1 MEKILCVYAIGQC
14 LLPSARCYLL
24 ILFREAFDIQS
35 DDHDRYVKTI
45 EQKIL
50 SLTSNFEAVVEVN
63 GKWFGRI
70 SFDFV
75 SI

>member
-1 MEKILCVYAIGQC
+1 
-14 LLPSARCYLL
+14 
-24 ILFREAFDIQS
+24 
-35 DDHDRYVKTI
+35 VKTI

-50 SLTSNFEAVVEVN
+50 SLTSSFEAVVEVN

-75 SI
+75 SINITG

>member
-1 MEKILCVYAIGQC
+1 MCLCKWC
-14 LLPSARCYLL
+14 LLASARCYLL
-24 ILFREAFDIQS
+24 FLFREAFDIQS
-35 DDHDRYVKTI
+35 DDHERYVKTI

-50 SLTSNFEAVVEVN
+50 SLTSSFEAVVEVN

-75 SI
+75 SINITG